1 LQSSI
6 RSSAEPNAATSS
18 EKIGAPHSNPYAS
31 LLSRDS
37 AHPVHVTRPDPTFF
51 PDLYILH
58 RMADDPTDP
67 AEARQWLITFFLVI
81 VAVVLAGTLVG
92 LLLRGTGVR

>member
-1 LQSSI
+1 
-6 RSSAEPNAATSS
+6 
-18 EKIGAPHSNPYAS
+18 
-31 LLSRDS
+31 
-37 AHPVHVTRPDPTFF
+37 
-51 PDLYILH
+51 
-58 RMADDPTDP
+58 MADDPTDP